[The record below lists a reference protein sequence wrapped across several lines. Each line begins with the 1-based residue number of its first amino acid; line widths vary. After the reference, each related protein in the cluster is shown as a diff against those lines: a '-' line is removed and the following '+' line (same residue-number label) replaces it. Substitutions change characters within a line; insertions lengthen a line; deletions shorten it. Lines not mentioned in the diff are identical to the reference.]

1 MPAIY
6 TNEWYESLKEILN
19 GSDQVTKNAPRG
31 VWHVLAEIK
40 GDGVSP
46 YLGQGEVKRFA
57 IVLEDG
63 RCTSYQELND
73 PPPRKDFEFIL
84 ELPASLFENV
94 VANLADPVEG
104 GLRGAVKITGDMR
117 VLIKNAELVNILSA
131 IYQREVE
138 TGWPKGRPPYPVRA
152 T

>member
-73 PPPRKDFEFIL
+73 PPPRKDLDRKSTRLNSSHGTISNAVF
-84 ELPASLFENV
+84 SLN
-94 VANLADPVEG
+94 
-104 GLRGAVKITGDMR
+104 KKTH
-117 VLIKNAELVNILSA
+117 
-131 IYQREVE
+131 
-138 TGWPKGRPPYPVRA
+138 
-152 T
+152 